1 MKRITFLFVL
11 LLLTSCGNFK
21 VATLNHTPKAFV
33 TSSGINVDVIDS
45 EFALHRKFNNDNKF
59 RWNYTQFAINQD
71 LRWYYSFYNRNFLF
85 KYRRNLSPWDIYVNR
100 YDFWFDW
107 NFNYG
112 WRGFNSWD
120 PYGFRSWGWNSWDPY
135 YSNFHIWNREHI
147 AYAKTRRGSQY
158 NDNDIV
164 QRNYNKVRSY
174 NNSNNNTKVRVYNRP
189 ENNDTEIRRSVD
201 LLKRG
206 NNNIKI
212 REYNNPNQF
221 NNDKTIRPDIRGYG
235 RPETNSN
242 GGRFWSRE
250 NVPTESTK
258 TRFVTPSQPRQIYR
272 GSGSSSVRQTGPGNS
287 SSQQG
292 SRSIRRE

>member
-11 LLLTSCGNFK
+11 FLLTSCGNFK

-33 TSSGINVDVIDS
+33 TSTGINVDVIDS
-45 EFALHRKFNNDNKF
+45 EFGLHRKFNNDNKF

-107 NFNYG
+107 NFYYG

-189 ENNDTEIRRSVD
+189 ENNETELRRSVD

-206 NNNIKI
+206 NKK
-212 REYNNPNQF
+212 R
-221 NNDKTIRPDIRGYG
+221 
-235 RPETNSN
+235 
-242 GGRFWSRE
+242 
-250 NVPTESTK
+250 
-258 TRFVTPSQPRQIYR
+258 
-272 GSGSSSVRQTGPGNS
+272 
-287 SSQQG
+287 
-292 SRSIRRE
+292 

>member
-120 PYGFRSWGWNSWDPY
+120 PYGFRNWGWNSWDPY
-135 YSNFHIWNREHI
+135 YSNFHIWNRQNI

-158 NDNDIV
+158 NDNIIV
-164 QRNYNKVRSY
+164 QRNYNKVRVEN
-174 NNSNNNTKVRVYNRP
+174 NNSNNRIRVYNRP
-189 ENNDTEIRRSVD
+189 ENNDAEIRRSVD

-212 REYNNPNQF
+212 REYNNPNQL
-221 NNDKTIRPDIRGYG
+221 NNDKTIRPDIRSYG

-272 GSGSSSVRQTGPGNS
+272 GSGSSSVRQIESGNS

>member
-11 LLLTSCGNFK
+11 FLLTSCGNFK

-33 TSSGINVDVIDS
+33 TSTGINVDVIDS
-45 EFALHRKFNNDNKF
+45 EFGLHRKFNNDNKF

-107 NFNYG
+107 NFYYG

-189 ENNDTEIRRSVD
+189 ENNETELRRSVD

-206 NNNIKI
+206 NKNIRI
-212 REYNNPNQF
+212 REYNNPNQLD
-221 NNDKTIRPDIRGYG
+221 NDKIIRPDIRSYG

-272 GSGSSSVRQTGPGNS
+272 GSGSSSIRQIESGNN

-292 SRSIRRE
+292 GRGVR

>member
-1 MKRITFLFVL
+1 MKKITFLFVL
-11 LLLTSCGNFK
+11 FLLTSCGNFK

-33 TSSGINVDVIDS
+33 TSTGINVDVIDS
-45 EFALHRKFNNDNKF
+45 EFALHRKFNYDDKF
-59 RWNYTQFAINQD
+59 RWNYTQFAVNQD

-174 NNSNNNTKVRVYNRP
+174 NNSNNNTNVRVYNRP
-189 ENNDTEIRRSVD
+189 ENNETELRRSVD

-206 NNNIKI
+206 NKNIRI
-212 REYNNPNQF
+212 REYNNPNQL

>member
-1 MKRITFLFVL
+1 MKKITFLFVL
-11 LLLTSCGNFK
+11 FLLTSCGNFK

-33 TSSGINVDVIDS
+33 TSTGINVDVIDS
-45 EFALHRKFNNDNKF
+45 EFGLHRKFNNDNKF

-107 NFNYG
+107 NFYYG

-189 ENNDTEIRRSVD
+189 ENNETELRRSVD

-206 NNNIKI
+206 NKNIRI
-212 REYNNPNQF
+212 REYNNPNQLD
-221 NNDKTIRPDIRGYG
+221 NDKIIRPDIRSYG

>member
-1 MKRITFLFVL
+1 MKNFILLFIGLTFI
-11 LLLTSCGNFK
+11 SCGNFK

-120 PYGFRSWGWNSWDPY
+120 PYGFRNWGWNSWDPY

-158 NDNDIV
+158 NDNGIV

-174 NNSNNNTKVRVYNRP
+174 NNSNNNNNVRVYNRP
-189 ENNDTEIRRSVD
+189 ENNETELRRSVD

-206 NNNIKI
+206 NNNIRI
-212 REYNNPNQF
+212 REYNNPKQL
-221 NNDKTIRPDIRGYG
+221 NNDKTIRPDIRSYG
-235 RPETNSN
+235 RPESGNN
-242 GGRFWSRE
+242 GRGSWSRE
-250 NVPTESTK
+250 IIPPPT
-258 TRFVTPSQPRQIYR
+258 TRSQISTPSQSGQIRR
-272 GSGSSSVRQTGPGNS
+272 GSGSSSIQQAGTS
-287 SSQQG
+287 SSSSRPG
-292 SRSIRRE
+292 SRGVRR

>member
-11 LLLTSCGNFK
+11 FLLTSCGNFK

-33 TSSGINVDVIDS
+33 TSTGINVDVIDS
-45 EFALHRKFNNDNKF
+45 EFGLHRKFNNDNKF

-107 NFNYG
+107 NFYYG

-189 ENNDTEIRRSVD
+189 ENNETELRRSVD

-206 NNNIKI
+206 NKNIRI
-212 REYNNPNQF
+212 REYNNPNQLD
-221 NNDKTIRPDIRGYG
+221 NDKTIRPDIRSYG

>member
-11 LLLTSCGNFK
+11 FLLTSCGNFK

-33 TSSGINVDVIDS
+33 TSTGINVDVIDS
-45 EFALHRKFNNDNKF
+45 EFGLHRKFNNDNKF

-85 KYRRNLSPWDIYVNR
+85 KYSRNLSPWDIYVNR

-107 NFNYG
+107 NFYYG

-189 ENNDTEIRRSVD
+189 ENNETELRRSVD

-206 NNNIKI
+206 NKNIRI
-212 REYNNPNQF
+212 REYNNPNQL
-221 NNDKTIRPDIRGYG
+221 NNDKTIRPDIRSYG

>member
-1 MKRITFLFVL
+1 MKKITFLFVL
-11 LLLTSCGNFK
+11 FLLTSCGNFK

-45 EFALHRKFNNDNKF
+45 EFALHRKFNYDNKF
-59 RWNYTQFAINQD
+59 RWNYTQFAVNQD

-85 KYRRNLSPWDIYVNR
+85 KYSRNLSPWDIYVNR

-120 PYGFRSWGWNSWDPY
+120 PYGFRNWGWNSWDPY

-174 NNSNNNTKVRVYNRP
+174 NNSNSNTNVRVYNRP
-189 ENNDTEIRRSVD
+189 ENNDAELRRSVD

-206 NNNIKI
+206 NNNIRI
-212 REYNNPNQF
+212 REYNNPNQL

-250 NVPTESTK
+250 NVPTESTS
-258 TRFVTPSQPRQIYR
+258 TRLVTPSQSRQIYR

-292 SRSIRRE
+292 SRSIRRQ

>member
-11 LLLTSCGNFK
+11 FLLTSCGNFK

-33 TSSGINVDVIDS
+33 TSTGINVDVIDS
-45 EFALHRKFNNDNKF
+45 EFGLHRKFNNDNKF

-107 NFNYG
+107 NFYYG

-147 AYAKTRRGSQY
+147 AYVKTRRGSQY

-189 ENNDTEIRRSVD
+189 ENNETELRRSVD

-206 NNNIKI
+206 NKNIRI
-212 REYNNPNQF
+212 REYNNPNQL
-221 NNDKTIRPDIRGYG
+221 NNDKTIRPDIRSYG

>member
-11 LLLTSCGNFK
+11 FLLTSCGNFK

-33 TSSGINVDVIDS
+33 TSTGINVDVIDS
-45 EFALHRKFNNDNKF
+45 EFGLHRKFNNDNKF

-107 NFNYG
+107 NFYYG
-112 WRGFNSWD
+112 WRSFNSWD

-189 ENNDTEIRRSVD
+189 ENNETELRRSVD

-206 NNNIKI
+206 NNNIRI
-212 REYNNPNQF
+212 REYNNPNQL
-221 NNDKTIRPDIRGYG
+221 NNDKTIRPDIRSYG
-235 RPETNSN
+235 RPETNSD